1 VISLKW
7 SEVFTC
13 HHAWFGDL
21 PACAGVVRL
30 LAEAREGAPVLK
42 YVACRCIRS
51 EIELAQMEIEESGV
65 IVMGAQYSISLSPH
79 ELTHQLIEQQRHGFS
94 RPPRFN
100 TQWKAFCPKWDPSD
114 ARE

>member
-1 VISLKW
+1 VNSLKW
-7 SEVFTC
+7 SEVFIC

-30 LAEAREGAPVLK
+30 LAEAREGAPVFK

-51 EIELAQMEIEESGV
+51 EIEQAQIEVEESGV

-79 ELTHQLIEQQRHGFS
+79 ELTHQLIEQHRRRFG

-100 TQWKAFCPKWDPSD
+100 TQWKAFSS
-114 ARE
+114 